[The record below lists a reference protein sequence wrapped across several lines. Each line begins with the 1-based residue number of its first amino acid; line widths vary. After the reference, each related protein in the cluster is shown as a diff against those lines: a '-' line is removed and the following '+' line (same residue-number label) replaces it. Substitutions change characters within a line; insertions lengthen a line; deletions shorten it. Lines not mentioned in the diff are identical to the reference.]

1 MMIIEGRKAPDMGMP
16 SQSGNNLLHALVMKA
31 KTEKELLGMIDKL
44 ALKMGGKYKDAKDE
58 LITRAAVDYFT
69 QKSNKGEQGKPD
81 RNVYVQVKGAADLR
95 GGGIVKLDDKSTVK
109 LSKKDAE
116 NIVKNLE
123 KQKPVTRLQIQKA
136 MSRNKKGFER
146 FAKILNV

>member
-95 GGGIVKLDDKSTVK
+95 GGGIVKLDDKSSVK

-116 NIVKNLE
+116 NIVKNLD
-123 KQKPVTRLQIQKA
+123 KQKPAQRLQIQKA
-136 MSRNKKGFER
+136 MSRNKKGFEK